1 MLRQNGDEGGP
12 AMNPARSVLLPL
24 IVFAG
29 AGVASATEV
38 AVCTDR
44 GRAVFELADAQSPQQ
59 VANFLRYVDMGY
71 YAGTVFHRV
80 KPGFVVQGGGVDRQL
95 HGRSTLPPVANE
107 SSNGLSNLR
116 GTVAAARTEDP
127 DSATAQFFVNLE
139 DNPALDA
146 SGSKPGYTVFA
157 RVKEGIKVF
166 DDISRLPTRA
176 AGQFRGEVPNPLVA
190 IRSMAR
196 VDEAALGE
204 LPEAGREA
212 QLKQRILEAAAA
224 ANYSE
229 VRRLVD
235 AYHSICGTDDPGIEL
250 KDAEAALETNQ
261 QRRAVFVLENYFAT
275 AEPNAPTYETAT
287 ALYRRAVP
295 ENQQSA
301 TALIDEC
308 PPPGV
313 PAVPDGGAAALD
325 EMMAGQKKVKEF
337 VAAGTTY
344 LGCLTKIIDNVER
357 PIEQRNAAIAEHNRM
372 VDAMQQ
378 TAAGFNE
385 QIHKFKARG
394 N

>member
-1 MLRQNGDEGGP
+1 
-12 AMNPARSVLLPL
+12 MNVTRSVLLPL
-24 IVFAG
+24 AALAS
-29 AGVASATEV
+29 AGVANAADV

-44 GRAVFELADAQSPQQ
+44 GRAVFELADTQSPQH
-59 VANFLRYVDMGY
+59 VANFLRYVDMAY

-95 HGRSTLPPVANE
+95 HGRATLPPVPNE

-139 DNPALDA
+139 DNPALDGGA
-146 SGSKPGYTVFA
+146 AKPGYTVFA

-166 DDISRLPTRA
+166 DDISHLPTRA
-176 AGQFRGEVPNPLVA
+176 AGQFKGDVPNPLIA
-190 IRSMAR
+190 IKSMAR
-196 VDEAALGE
+196 IDEAALAE
-204 LPEAGREA
+204 LPETGREA
-212 QLKQRILEAAAA
+212 ALKQRISAAAAA
-224 ANYSE
+224 ANHAE

-235 AYHSICGTDDPGIEL
+235 EYHAICGADDPGI
-250 KDAEAALETNQ
+250 KIMDAEAALDMNQ
-261 QRRAVFVLENYFAT
+261 QRRAVFVLEDYFAT
-275 AEPNAPTYETAT
+275 VDRNDPTYETAT
-287 ALYRRAVP
+287 VLYRRAVP

-308 PPPGV
+308 PPPAA
-313 PAVPDGGAAALD
+313 PAVPDGGTANLD
-325 EMMAGQKKVKEF
+325 EMMAGQKKIKEF
-337 VAAGTTY
+337 VAAGDTY
-344 LGCLTKIIDNVER
+344 LACLTEIIDDTER
-357 PIEQRNAAIAEHNRM
+357 PIEQRNAAVAEHNRM

-378 TAAGFNE
+378 SAAVFNE